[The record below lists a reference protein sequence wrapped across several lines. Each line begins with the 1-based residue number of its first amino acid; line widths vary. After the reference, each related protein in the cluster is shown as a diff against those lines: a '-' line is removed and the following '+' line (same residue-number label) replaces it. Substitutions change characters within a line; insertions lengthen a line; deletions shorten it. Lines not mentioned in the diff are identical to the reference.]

1 MHIYAFLKMYKYA
14 FRRVPL
20 QIGFRKILHY
30 FSTYHIAAYAAYA
43 EHDDT
48 RPTFMEYTQTTNDL
62 FTFSDGNIKIN
73 QCAIKIA
80 NLLRLGKKN
89 RE

>member
-1 MHIYAFLKMYKYA
+1 MTTSPPSHIAAY
-14 FRRVPL
+14 
-20 QIGFRKILHY
+20 
-30 FSTYHIAAYAAYA
+30 AAYAAYA
-43 EHDDT
+43 EHDDA

-80 NLLRLGKKN
+80 NLLRLGKKIGN
-89 RE
+89 DMADGRRRVP